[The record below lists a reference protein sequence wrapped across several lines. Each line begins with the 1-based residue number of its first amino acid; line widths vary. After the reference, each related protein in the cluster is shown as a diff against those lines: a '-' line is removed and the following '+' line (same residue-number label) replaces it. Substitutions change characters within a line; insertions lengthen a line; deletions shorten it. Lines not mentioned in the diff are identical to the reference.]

1 MVLVCCIKILMQ
13 PIWSMIIHAKGQ
25 DGENMV
31 REENVKLMSRIAIY
45 EKRDG
50 KREIPINNFYKK
62 DYVRV
67 NVLKT
72 IVSATIVYVLVLA
85 LTAIYKMDYILANIL
100 KVDYRKLVFYLLV
113 IYGIWILVYWSAAR
127 ILYAKIYEDSR
138 SNIIIYNHNL
148 KKLQEAAQ
156 KEAVKTKG
164 GVGFSGDFID
174 L

>member
-1 MVLVCCIKILMQ
+1 MFH
-13 PIWSMIIHAKGQ
+13 IICAGRR

-50 KREIPINNFYKK
+50 KKEIPINNFYKR
-62 DYVRV
+62 DYVRI

-72 IVSATIVYVLVLA
+72 IVAATITYVLIFVLVA
-85 LTAIYKMDYILANIL
+85 VYKMDYILANIL
-100 KVDYRKLVFYLLV
+100 KIDYRKMVFILLA
-113 IYGIWILVYWSAAR
+113 IYGIWVFLYWLISR
-127 ILYAKIYEDSR
+127 ILYAKRYEDSR
-138 SNIIIYNHNL
+138 SNIIIYNHKL

-156 KEAVKTKG
+156 KDAVKTKG
-164 GVGFSGDFID
+164 GVGTSGDFID